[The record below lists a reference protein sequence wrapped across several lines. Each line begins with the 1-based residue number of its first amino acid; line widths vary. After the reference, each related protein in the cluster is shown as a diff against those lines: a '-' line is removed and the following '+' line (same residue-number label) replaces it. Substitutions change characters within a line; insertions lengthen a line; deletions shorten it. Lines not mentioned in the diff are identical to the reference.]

1 MTTLLVAEHDN
12 NSLGDSVKKAI
23 SAAKLIGE
31 EIDILVAGKD
41 CTNVAE
47 ESAKLEG
54 VNKVLICDDD
64 LYEKHL
70 AEPYAELVLSLIHI

>member
-31 EIDILVAGKD
+31 EIDILVAGKIVQMLQK
-41 CTNVAE
+41 NQQNLKE
-47 ESAKLEG
+47 
-54 VNKVLICDDD
+54 LIK
-64 LYEKHL
+64 Y
-70 AEPYAELVLSLIHI
+70 

>member
-31 EIDILVAGKD
+31 EIDILVAR
-41 CTNVAE
+41 TTIMVS
-47 ESAKLEG
+47 SAP
-54 VNKVLICDDD
+54 
-64 LYEKHL
+64 L
-70 AEPYAELVLSLIHI
+70 ASMP